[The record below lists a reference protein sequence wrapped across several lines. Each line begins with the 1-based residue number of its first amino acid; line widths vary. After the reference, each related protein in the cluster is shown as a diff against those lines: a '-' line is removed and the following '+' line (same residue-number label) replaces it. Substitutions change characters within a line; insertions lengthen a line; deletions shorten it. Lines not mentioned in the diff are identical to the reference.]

1 MDIHYL
7 FKVLIRKRWILII
20 VPLLAAIAAFVF
32 TFNSKRLYK
41 SNCQIAT
48 GFTVNNVIRV
58 NNETMFNISEV
69 EFQFNNLI
77 ENLKSKNIIN
87 LLSYSLLLHDLKDSK
102 KSFRTLKNENSDK
115 PPFSDEE
122 LKKAILLTES
132 KLERMEPLLASNK
145 SDILIINLLK
155 AYGYDYS
162 SLREGIY
169 ISRINLSDYIFIE
182 YLSENAE
189 LSAFVVN
196 AFVDEF
202 IRFNNRSSSTQSKE
216 SIKFLKD
223 QLAQKESIRNE
234 KTGLLNIARANAGG
248 GKDLLEGINARL
260 GELDTQL
267 EVEKQKAQTARLQ
280 LRNVEKQLNGS
291 GNTFE
296 STSTINQRIY
306 DLRQKQKSFQRIAT
320 TNSAYK
326 DSIANV
332 NRQISIEEEKFKF
345 AGAGTAVS
353 KREELINKKELL
365 DVQVQVSEESITSI
379 TNQIASLRGSI
390 SNSTSKSGTIETLQK
405 DVDAANEE
413 YIQAQRA
420 YDRAQSVSQSSS
432 FGAIKKLLEGQPADE
447 PETRKTGITTIFAWA
462 ISLGI
467 CIFVIIILE
476 TLDTSIKIPSVFQR
490 LTDIKTIG
498 IVNHLNPKGMAKAEK
513 AIESVFLEEE
523 DEEIEEITFREL
535 TRKLRF
541 EIENSGG
548 KIFLFTSTKPH
559 EGKTTLILALATSLS
574 VNQKKVLIIDTNF
587 MNNSLTQ
594 ILNANKTLETSMVDD
609 YDHEFIMTKQE
620 TIVSKSHIK
629 NIDIIGC
636 EGGNY
641 SPSEVFPEK
650 KFSNQILNLTSQYD
664 YIFLEGGALNLY
676 SDSKE
681 LANYVD
687 KVVVIF
693 SAKSTIK
700 PADKDSIAYLKNLKN
715 KLVGA
720 VLNKVDLDNLEL

>member
-7 FKVLIRKRWILII
+7 FKVLIRKRLILII
-20 VPLLAAIAAFVF
+20 VPLLAAIAAFLLTF
-32 TFNSKRLYK
+32 TGKRLYK

-48 GFTVNNVIRV
+48 GFTINNVIRV

-102 KSFRTLKNENSDK
+102 KSFRKLKNDNSDK
-115 PPFSDEE
+115 QAFTKEE
-122 LKKAILLTES
+122 LKKAVLLTEG
-132 KLERMEPLLASNK
+132 KLERMEPLSASNK
-145 SDILIINLLK
+145 DDILIINLLK
-155 AYGYDYS
+155 AYGYDYA
-162 SLREGIY
+162 SLRDGLS

-223 QLAQKESIRNE
+223 KLAQKDTTRNQ
-234 KTGLLNIARANAGG
+234 KTILLNLARASAGG
-248 GKDLLEGINARL
+248 GGGLLEGINARL
-260 GELDTQL
+260 GEYDTQL
-267 EVEKQKAQTARLQ
+267 ELEKQKRQTARLQ
-280 LRNVEKQLNGS
+280 KANVERQLNGS
-291 GNTFE
+291 ESSFE
-296 STSTINQRIY
+296 NTSTINQRI
-306 DLRQKQKSFQRIAT
+306 DALRQKQKSFQRIAT
-320 TNSAYK
+320 TNNAYK
-326 DSIANV
+326 DSITNIT
-332 NRQISIEEEKFKF
+332 RQLSIEEEKFKY

-353 KREELINKKELL
+353 KREDLINKRELY
-365 DVQVQVSEESITSI
+365 DVQIQVSEESINSI
-379 TNQIASLRGSI
+379 TNQINTLRGSI
-390 SNSTSKSGTIETLQK
+390 SNSTSQSGTIETLQK

-413 YIQAQRA
+413 FIQAQRA
-420 YDRAQSVSQSSS
+420 YDRAQSVSQASS

-476 TLDTSIKIPSVFQR
+476 TLDSSIKIPSVFQR

-498 IVNHLNPKGMAKAEK
+498 ILNKLNPKGMAKAEK

-535 TRKLRF
+535 IRKLRF

-594 ILNANKTLETSMVDD
+594 ILKANKTLESSMVDD

-620 TIVSKSHIK
+620 NIVSKSHIK

-641 SPSEVFPEK
+641 SPTEVFPEK
-650 KFSNQILNLTSQYD
+650 KFSNQILNLTSHYD

-693 SAKSTIK
+693 SAQSTIK